1 MKYIRLIFRA
11 VCYIFLFTSA
21 SLQVQNVNA
30 QKPAA
35 AKINYQKIKE
45 DITNLYRAE
54 KYAAVITKAAPYLLK
69 FPKDTAITFQK
80 AISHITLKQYQQ
92 GFDLIKKMYNNSD
105 TAAKYIALT
114 GFSVPVKDILT
125 SGIACANEAIKI
137 NPNGP
142 YGYFVKGGIYSDS
155 GFHEKALPLME
166 KMFML
171 CRNDEEKRILGYFY
185 PKELAFNK
193 QYTKAI
199 TTVNDLYL
207 KYPKE
212 KEIIYTYAFI
222 YKTNELYGKAIE
234 KYDELITLFP
244 EALEFEADRITATA
258 ALGKTA
264 EACAAAVLLIA
275 KDDRYNYM
283 RFRYKCPAHF
293 VSPLIKNIKT
303 ASWAVSSFGGN
314 FNFKVINLTGNA
326 DDSLAFDWLM
336 TSGPNMNGHIT
347 ITKDAMEK
355 ATAQNNNF
363 GPDLKNA
370 VLTDKTAIWISKA
383 VFNGFKKNGSC
394 KMDVGNGEEVFT
406 VVPDA
411 INKKDK
417 ESFNSRI
424 KVNDNWKYLNTF
436 HIKNTDG
443 SRQLWILN
451 DVQNPMIVKMDI
463 GFTLSLK
470 SIN

>member
-1 MKYIRLIFRA
+1 
-11 VCYIFLFTSA
+11 
-21 SLQVQNVNA
+21 
-30 QKPAA
+30 
-35 AKINYQKIKE
+35 
-45 DITNLYRAE
+45 
-54 KYAAVITKAAPYLLK
+54 
-69 FPKDTAITFQK
+69 
-80 AISHITLKQYQQ
+80 
-92 GFDLIKKMYNNSD
+92 MYNNTD

-125 SGIACANEAIKI
+125 SGITCANEAIKI
-137 NPNGP
+137 NPSGP

-171 CRNDEEKRILGYFY
+171 CRNDEEKKTLGYFY

-193 QYTKAI
+193 QSTKAI

-207 KYPKE
+207 QYPKE
-212 KEIIYTYAFI
+212 KEIIYSYAFI
-222 YKTNELYGKAIE
+222 YKTNGQFDKAIE

-244 EALEFEADRITATA
+244 EALEFEADRITANA
-258 ALGKTA
+258 ALGKTT
-264 EACAAAVLLIA
+264 EACAAAELLIA

-283 RFRYKCPAHF
+283 RFRYKCPEYFAAP
-293 VSPLIKNIKT
+293 VIKDIKT
-303 ASWAVSSFGGN
+303 ASWTVTSFGGN

-347 ITKDAMEK
+347 ITKTALEK
-355 ATAQNNNF
+355 AQVQNNNF

-370 VLTDKTAIWISKA
+370 VLTDKTTIWISKA
-383 VFNGFKKNGSC
+383 VFNELKENGNC
-394 KMDVGNGEEVFT
+394 KMDVGNGEEIFT
-406 VVPDA
+406 VIPDA

-436 HIKNTDG
+436 HIKNADG
-443 SRQLWILN
+443 SRHLWILN